1 MTDGALNLRKVI
13 RGGLLLGLVM
23 SFTSAIGMVEDFND
37 RMIIDGL
44 LSLGFLA
51 LFWYAPFAGYSVGS
65 EEVLEGMEAPPVSP
79 THALAGLLVG
89 AIGGAALYVL
99 VLITNAMD
107 LRDVFTRLSP
117 IMVKILTFSDSA
129 AEPNLGF
136 GAVVLI
142 GVPALLGLIGGA
154 LHLVSAKMRR
164 RIAVAAGSIVAVAL
178 LEDVIGQIMRTFGLD
193 SFVRQVFTGGAVKVV
208 PAIVVAAVGFFLAGR
223 ERPNGSRLRQA
234 LTVDDQRKRL
244 RNTLITSLIIAV
256 VVIAAPW
263 VLGSLLS
270 EILATTG
277 IFLLMALGL
286 NIVVGFAGLLDLG
299 YVAFFAV
306 GAYTTAILT
315 SPLSPRI
322 MTEWPWWYTLPIVVV
337 VGVIAGILVGTPVIR
352 LRGDYLAIV
361 TLGFGE
367 IVRITFLSDA
377 ASGTFGG
384 AGGVRQI
391 PGIPLGFD
399 TVTGSDPE
407 WFFYFA
413 LVLVLIAAWVSHALL
428 NSRVGRAWTAMREDE
443 SVAEV
448 MGIDTVRAKLSAFI
462 VGAVLAALGGAVF
475 SAKLGSIFPT
485 SFELLI
491 SIVILVVVIVGGM
504 GNIVGVA
511 VGAFVL
517 IGVLGGPRQPGLL
530 QEFGEFKLL
539 IYGVILVYMM
549 LKRPEGLVPSVRRQ
563 RELHQDEFTQDAWFD
578 KAGEFTEGA
587 ADGAGGDITEPVVGE
602 A

>member
-1 MTDGALNLRKVI
+1 MTNGVLDLRKVLKAGAI
-13 RGGLLLGLVM
+13 LGLVM
-23 SFTSAIGMVEDFND
+23 CFTVAIGMVEQFDD
-37 RMIIDGL
+37 RQIIAEL

-51 LFWYAPFAGYSVGS
+51 LYWYAPIAGYKVGD
-65 EEVLEGMEAPPVSP
+65 EPVLEGIEAAAKTNRHPV
-79 THALAGLLVG
+79 AGLLVG
-89 AIGGAALYVL
+89 LIGGVMLYALI
-99 VLITNAMD
+99 LITNAMD

-117 IMVKILTFSDSA
+117 QIVKLVTFSESA
-129 AEPNLGF
+129 SDPNLGL
-136 GAVVLI
+136 GALWVI
-142 GVPALLGLIGGA
+142 GIPTLLGGIGGA
-154 LHLVSAKMRR
+154 LHLLSDKLRR
-164 RIAVAAGSIVAVAL
+164 QITVAVLAVVVAALV
-178 LEDVIGQIMRTFGLD
+178 EDVIAQILRTFGLT
-193 SFVRQVFTGGAVKVV
+193 SVVRAIYTNGAVKLV
-208 PAIVVAAVGFFLAGR
+208 PAIVVAVAGFFLAGR
-223 ERPNGSRLRQA
+223 ERSAGGRIRAFVADPDPKLR
-234 LTVDDQRKRL
+234 T
-244 RNTLITSLIIAV
+244 RNSTIVAGV
-256 VVIAAPW
+256 VLGIVIAAPW

-306 GAYTTAILT
+306 GAYTSAVLT
-315 SPLSPRI
+315 SPLSPAFNP
-322 MTEWPWWYTLPIVVV
+322 EWPWWYTLPIVVV
-337 VGVIAGILVGTPVIR
+337 VGMIAGIFVGTPVIR

-367 IVRITFLSDA
+367 IVRIIFLSDA
-377 ASGTFGG
+377 ASGAFGG
-384 AGGVRQI
+384 AGGIRNI

-399 TVTGSDPE
+399 TISGSDPE
-407 WFFYFA
+407 YLMYFAFA
-413 LVLVLIAAWVSHALL
+413 LVLLAAWVSYALL
-428 NSRVGRAWTAMREDE
+428 NSRIGRAWTAMREDE

-448 MGIDTVRAKLSAFI
+448 MGIDTVRAKLSAFV
-462 VGAVLAALGGAVF
+462 VGAVLAALGGALF

-511 VGAFVL
+511 VGAVVL

-549 LKRPEGLVPSVRRQ
+549 LQRPEGLVPNVRRQ
-563 RELHQDEFTQDAWFD
+563 HELHHDELSQDAWFD
-578 KAGEFTEGA
+578 KGGEFVDDDAVTESAGEEL
-587 ADGAGGDITEPVVGE
+587 
-602 A
+602 

>member
-1 MTDGALNLRKVI
+1 MTK
-13 RGGLLLGLVM
+13 GLLDYRKILRAGLIVGLIL
-23 SFTSAIGMVEDFND
+23 SFTSAIGMVEQFDQ
-37 RMIIDGL
+37 RQVVAGV

-51 LFWYAPFAGYSVGS
+51 LFWYVPVAGYKVGD
-65 EEVLEGMEAPPVSP
+65 EEVLEGMEA
-79 THALAGLLVG
+79 HAKTSGHVVAGLLVG
-89 AIGGAALYVL
+89 LIGGIVLFIL

-107 LRDVFTRLSP
+107 LRDVFNRLGP
-117 IMVKILTFSDSA
+117 RLVALLTLSDDVND
-129 AEPNLGF
+129 PNLVTGGLF
-136 GAVVLI
+136 LI
-142 GVPALLGLIGGA
+142 GAATLLGGLGGS
-154 LHLVSAKMRR
+154 LHLVSDKLRKQ
-164 RIAVAAGSIVAVAL
+164 IVTAVLAVLAAAFL
-178 LEDVIGQIMRTFGLD
+178 KDVISQILRTFGLK
-193 SFVRQVFTGGAVKVV
+193 SLVRQIYTNGAVRVIPTLIV
-208 PAIVVAAVGFFLAGR
+208 AVVAFYLSGR
-223 ERPNGSRLRQA
+223 QRSSRSRVREFVA
-234 LTVDDQRKRL
+234 DSDPKVRT
-244 RNTLITSLIIAV
+244 RNSLIVAGAILLL
-256 VVIAAPW
+256 VIAAPW

-306 GAYTTAILT
+306 GAYTSAVLT
-315 SPLSPRI
+315 SPLSPAFNP
-322 MTEWPWWYTLPIVVV
+322 EWPWWYTLPVVVV
-337 VGVIAGILVGTPVIR
+337 VGIIAGIFVGTPVIR

-367 IVRITFLSDA
+367 IVRIVFLSDA
-377 ASGTFGG
+377 ASGMFGG
-384 AGGVRQI
+384 AGGIRNI

-399 TVTGSDPE
+399 TVSGSDPE
-407 WFFYFA
+407 YIMYFAFA
-413 LVLVLIAAWVSHALL
+413 LVLLAAWVSYALL

-448 MGIDTVRAKLSAFI
+448 MGIDTVQAKLSAFV
-462 VGAVLAALGGAVF
+462 VGAVLAALGGALF

-511 VGAFVL
+511 VGAVVL

-530 QEFGEFKLL
+530 SEFGEFKLL

-549 LKRPEGLVPSVRRQ
+549 LQRPEGLVPNVRRQ
-563 RELHQDEFTQDAWFD
+563 HELHHDELSQDAWLD
-578 KAGEFTEGA
+578 KAAEEATE
-587 ADGAGGDITEPVVGE
+587 E

>member
-1 MTDGALNLRKVI
+1 MTRGEFDLRKVI
-13 RGGLLLGLVM
+13 RAGLITGLVLC
-23 SFTSAIGMVEDFND
+23 FIAAIGMVEDFD
-37 RMIIDGL
+37 SRMMVTGI

-51 LFWYAPFAGYSVGS
+51 LFWYVPLAGYNVGK
-65 EEVLEGMEAPPVSP
+65 ETVLEGMEAHPP
-79 THALAGLLVG
+79 TRQHILAGLLVG
-89 AIGGAALYVL
+89 LIGGTVLFGLVL
-99 VLITNAMD
+99 VVHFRD
-107 LRDVFTRLSP
+107 LRRVFIRLSP
-117 IMVKILTFSDSA
+117 LLVELLTFSDNVA
-129 AEPNLGF
+129 NPNLGR
-136 GAVVLI
+136 GAVALI
-142 GVPALLGLIGGA
+142 GISAALGAIGGA
-154 LHLVSAKMRR
+154 LHLVSPVLRR
-164 RIAVAAGSIVAVAL
+164 RIVVAPAAVIAFAL
-178 LEDVIGQIMRTFGLD
+178 LEDVVGQILRSFGL
-193 SFVRQVFTGGAVKVV
+193 SSLVRQLYRNGAVRLI
-208 PAIVVAAVGFFLAGR
+208 PAIVVLGLAFYLAGR
-223 ERPNGSRLRQA
+223 ERKETSRVRDFLA
-234 LTVDDQRKRL
+234 AEDPKQRTK
-244 RNTLITSLIIAV
+244 NSLIVGVIAAV
-256 VVIAAPW
+256 VIIAAPW

-306 GAYTTAILT
+306 GAYTSAVLS
-315 SPLSPRI
+315 SPLSPFFKP
-322 MTEWPWWYTLPIVVV
+322 EWPWWYTLPFVVV
-337 VGVIAGILVGTPVIR
+337 VGVFAGIMVGTPVIR

-377 ASGTFGG
+377 AAPWFGG
-384 AGGVRQI
+384 AGGIRQI

-399 TVTGSDPE
+399 TISGSDPQYI
-407 WFFYFA
+407 FYFA
-413 LVLVLIAAWVSHALL
+413 FALLLLAAWVSHALL

-448 MGIDTVRAKLSAFI
+448 MGIDTVRSKLSAFI
-462 VGAVLAALGGAVF
+462 VGAVLAALGGALF

-504 GNIVGVA
+504 GNIIGVA
-511 VGAFVL
+511 VGAVVL

-549 LKRPEGLVPSVRRQ
+549 LQRPEGLVPSVRRQ
-563 RELHQDEFTQDAWFD
+563 RELHQDEFTQDAWLD
-578 KAGEFTEGA
+578 KAGEFTEPT
-587 ADGAGGDITEPVVGE
+587 AGGS
-602 A
+602 

>member
-1 MTDGALNLRKVI
+1 MTGTAIDWRKIV
-13 RGGLLLGLVM
+13 RAGLIAGLVM
-23 SFTSAIGMVEDFND
+23 CFTAAIGMAEDLNS
-37 RMIIDGL
+37 RMIVDGV

-51 LFWYAPFAGYSVGS
+51 LFWYVPFAAFNVGKDTS
-65 EEVLEGMEAPPVSP
+65 PEGVEPVPAGPS
-79 THALAGLLVG
+79 HVVAGLAVG
-89 AIGGAALYVL
+89 LIGGVCLLALI
-99 VLITNAMD
+99 LITHNLD

-117 IMVKILTFSDSA
+117 LLVAVVTFSESA
-129 AEPNLGF
+129 ADPDLGR
-136 GAVVLI
+136 GAVLLI
-142 GVPALLGLIGGA
+142 GIPGILGLIGGA
-154 LHLVSAKMRR
+154 LHLASDLLVR
-164 RIAVAAGSIVAVAL
+164 RIVTAFGSVVVIAL
-178 LEDVIGQIMRTFGLD
+178 LQDVVGQIMRSVGLD
-193 SFVRQVFTGGAVKVV
+193 DFVRQLFRNGAVRVW
-208 PAIVVAAVGFFLAGR
+208 PAVFIAIAGFVLAGR
-223 ERPNGSRLRQA
+223 KSRSQSRLRAA
-234 LTVDDQRKRL
+234 LTDPDPATRT
-244 RNTLITSLIIAV
+244 RNSLIVGVIAV
-256 VVIAAPW
+256 ALVVVAPW

-270 EILATTG
+270 EVLATTG

-306 GAYTTAILT
+306 GAYTSAVLT
-315 SPLSPRI
+315 SPLSPFI
-322 MTEWPWWYTLPIVVV
+322 HPEWPWWYTLPVVAV
-337 VGVIAGILVGTPVIR
+337 VGVLAGIAVGTPVIR

-377 ASGTFGG
+377 AAPWFGG
-384 AGGVRQI
+384 AGGIRQI

-407 WFFYFA
+407 WIFYFA
-413 LVLVLIAAWVSHALL
+413 VALLLLAAWVSYALL
-428 NSRVGRAWTAMREDE
+428 NSRIGRAWTAMREDE

-448 MGIDTVRAKLSAFI
+448 MGIDTVRAKLSAFV
-462 VGAVLAALGGAVF
+462 VGAVLAALGGALF

-504 GNIVGVA
+504 GNIAGVA
-511 VGAFVL
+511 VGALVL

-549 LKRPEGLVPSVRRQ
+549 LKRPEGLLPSVRRS
-563 RELHQDEFTQDAWFD
+563 RELHGEEATQDAWLD
-578 KAGEFTEGA
+578 KSGEFT
-587 ADGAGGDITEPVVGE
+587 ADGVLEADSAGEQ